1 MDLTKVPSPCYV
13 MEEELLRKNLS
24 LIKNVAESAGFCH
37 VEVVSYLQG
46 VYQLYHCKL

>member
-24 LIKNVAESAGFCH
+24 LIKNVAESA
-37 VEVVSYLQG
+37 LQG